1 MAYFRN
7 PQAFYDAVIGKGID
21 VDNFP
26 IPKKNQCWDLKAY
39 FCYKEQ
45 LKVDL
50 YCNLTG
56 YAGDLYKRRYEKGFD
71 NYFEFFYPRHAK
83 KGDWIYWDQ
92 HVAMVWDVDLQND
105 RVLCLGQ
112 NQSGHQYVD
121 LKWYKLST
129 ALGCMRYKRWIQAM
143 SGWIKSNGKW
153 YYFDKDGNKLTGI
166 HKLKWSGGE
175 DTFLFN
181 SEGVMLTEWQLYKGK
196 WYYFDPSSGA
206 AVKGTHRLLWKG
218 KEGTYYFDP
227 ETCVMQTG
235 EIIMTLTFDA
245 SGALIGGAKA

>member
-1 MAYFRN
+1 MYKD

-39 FCYKEQ
+39 FCHKEQ

-143 SGWIKSNGKW
+143 SGWIKSNNKW
-153 YYFDKDGNKLTGI
+153 YYFIDGEKVTGWKKISWSKGTSWFYFGKDGAMVTGWQQLT
-166 HKLKWSGGE
+166 
-175 DTFLFN
+175 
-181 SEGVMLTEWQLYKGK
+181 YKGK
-196 WYYFDPSSGA
+196 KEWFWFDENGAMAENVFRFIDHNWYVFNGDGVLQTGTIALTLEFDSSG
-206 AVKGTHRLLWKG
+206 K
-218 KEGTYYFDP
+218 
-227 ETCVMQTG
+227 
-235 EIIMTLTFDA
+235 
-245 SGALIGGAKA
+245 LIGGKL

>member
-1 MAYFRN
+1 MYKN

-39 FCYKEQ
+39 FCHKEQ

-71 NYFEFFYPRHAK
+71 NYFEFFYPKHAK

-143 SGWIKSNGKW
+143 SGWIKSNNKW
-153 YYFDKDGNKLTGI
+153 YYFIDGEKVTGWKKISWSKGTSWFYFGKDGAMITG
-166 HKLKWSGGE
+166 W
-175 DTFLFN
+175 
-181 SEGVMLTEWQLYKGK
+181 WQITYKGK
-196 WYYFDPSSGA
+196 KEWFWFDENGA
-206 AVKGTHRLLWKG
+206 MAENEFRFIDHNWFAFNKDGVL
-218 KEGTYYFDP
+218 
-227 ETCVMQTG
+227 QTG
-235 EIIMTLTFDA
+235 TVAITLEFDG
-245 SGALIGGAKA
+245 SGKLIGGRL

>member
-1 MAYFRN
+1 MYKN

-39 FCYKEQ
+39 FCHKEQ

-153 YYFDKDGNKLTGI
+153 FFFRDGEKLTGWQKLTWSGGESWFYFDKDGVMATGWRQI
-166 HKLKWSGGE
+166 TYKGKKEWFYLDENGAMADDFRFIKDNW
-175 DTFLFN
+175 FLFN
-181 SEGVMLTEWQLYKGK
+181 KDGVLQT
-196 WYYFDPSSGA
+196 
-206 AVKGTHRLLWKG
+206 GTHS
-218 KEGTYYFDP
+218 
-227 ETCVMQTG
+227 
-235 EIIMTLTFDA
+235 MTLTFD
-245 SGALIGGAKA
+245 SGGRLTGGTA